1 MRTIKVLAVILA
13 TLFCVSSQLSRASDQ
28 GPFSTVPVKNGEQR
42 WKVGYYEGGAYI
54 DYQKIL
60 TETVKGLMKLG
71 WIEPAAIPPQ
81 EGEQTDQ
88 LWQWLSTEVDSEYI
102 EFVSDAHYSAGWDE
116 VQRKLRAE
124 QVIGRLSNNRDI
136 DLMIAMGTWAGKDL
150 ANNRQTTP
158 TMVLSASDPLSAGI
172 IQSVEYSGYD
182 HLHATVD
189 PNRYD
194 RQIRIFFDVVG
205 FKKLGV
211 AYEDSVNGRS
221 YAAMDTLQ
229 RLSKSKGFELVS
241 CHTLSDISDISVAE
255 DSVKKCF
262 TELAEKVDAIYVTL
276 QGGVNSNSIPAL
288 VKIANKKHIPT
299 FSQSGSEEVKQGF
312 LLSLSQAGFRYV
324 GEFHAETFAKVFNGA
339 LPGQLDQLFEEPP
352 KLAVNLKTA
361 ELVEFDPPLLLLG
374 ATDEIYREI
383 LEVK

>member
-1 MRTIKVLAVILA
+1 MKVLAVILT
-13 TLFCVSSQLSRASDQ
+13 TLFCVFSQLSRASDQ
-28 GPFSTVPVKNGEQR
+28 GQFSTAPVKNGEQR
-42 WKVGYYEGGAYI
+42 WKIGYYEGGAYI

-60 TETVKGLMKLG
+60 TETVKGMMKLG

-88 LWQWLSTEVDSEYI
+88 LWKWLSTQVDSEYI

-116 VQRKLRAE
+116 AQRKLRAE
-124 QVIGRLSNNRDI
+124 QVVGRLSSNREI

-150 ANNRQTTP
+150 SNDRQTTP

-172 IQSVEYSGYD
+172 IQSVESSGYD

-211 AYEDSVNGRS
+211 AFEDSVNGRS
-221 YAAMDTLQ
+221 YAAMDVLR

-241 CHTLSDISDISVAE
+241 CHTLSDISDIGAAE

-262 TELAEKVDAIYVTL
+262 TELAGKVDAIYVTQ

-288 VKIANKKHIPT
+288 VNIANKNHIPT

-339 LPGQLDQLFEEPP
+339 MPGQLNQLFEEPP

-383 LEVK
+383 QEVK